1 MGIDLDPDIL
11 IAVVSA
17 VGIGLTFCVVGLI
30 LTGGGRR
37 YQRRLNSMRERA
49 QGIATSEWAAARSLS
64 RQQNNTRIDR
74 IARNWLPRRDLLLAR
89 LERTGRAIS
98 IGRYAMTTI
107 GLGALSAI
115 GVASGTGI
123 GIVPSLLICLLIG
136 SAVPQLVLGRLGK
149 R

>member
-64 RQQNNTRIDR
+64 RQQSTTRIDR
-74 IARNWLPRRDLLLAR
+74 IAGNWLPRRDLLLAR
-89 LERTGRAIS
+89 LERTGRTIS
-98 IGRYAMTTI
+98 IGKYAMNAI
-107 GLGALSAI
+107 GLGALTAI
-115 GVASGTGI
+115 GVVGGKGI
-123 GIVPSLLICLLIG
+123 YILPNI
-136 SAVPQLVLGRLGK
+136 Q
-149 R
+149 